1 MTELSDYQLIESIR
15 DRDEKA
21 FKTLVDRYKQKAMR
35 LAWRYTKDMDSAEDI
50 VQEAFIQ
57 VWRSAHSFEGQ
68 SNFNTWFYRII
79 VNKSLNE
86 IKKNKRYIFSEL
98 KEDTAI
104 IRMEN
109 TPMEKENTLQSAIQN
124 AMQHLSKMQRI
135 IFSFRHLDGLS
146 TSEVS
151 SVLNI
156 SEGSV
161 KQHLFRAIKKLNKTL
176 TEIKPAKEWGI
187 S

>member
-21 FKTLVDRYKQKAMR
+21 FRTLVDRYKQRAMR
-35 LAWRYTKDMDSAEDI
+35 LAWRYTRDMDSAADI
-50 VQEAFIQ
+50 VQEGFIQ
-57 VWRSAHSFEGQ
+57 VWRSAQSFEGR

-86 IKKNKRYIFSEL
+86 VKKNRRYIFSDL

-109 TPMEKENTLQSAIQN
+109 NTMEKQNTLQSAVHN
-124 AMQHLSKMQRI
+124 AMQHLSEKQRI

-151 SVLNI
+151 NVLNI

-161 KQHLFRAIKKLNKTL
+161 KQHLFRAVKKLNKAL
-176 TEIKPAKEWGI
+176 NAIKPAKEWGI